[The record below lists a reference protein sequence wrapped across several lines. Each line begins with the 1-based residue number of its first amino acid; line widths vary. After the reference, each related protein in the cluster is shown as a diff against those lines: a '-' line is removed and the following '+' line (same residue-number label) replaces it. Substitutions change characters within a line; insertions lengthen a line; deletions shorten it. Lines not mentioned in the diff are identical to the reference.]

1 MFDFEHTG
9 ADQVIT
15 LEGGGGGP
23 GGGGTQTLRVY
34 GYAGITPHPKPCN
47 AECRKLIAN
56 HTHY

>member
-15 LEGGGGGP
+15 LGNGGAGG
-23 GGGGTQTLRVY
+23 QMLRVY
-34 GYAGITPHPKPCN
+34 GYAGVVAHPKACD

>member
-15 LEGGGGGP
+15 LDGP
-23 GGGGTQTLRVY
+23 TLRVY
-34 GYAGITPHPKPCN
+34 GYANITPHPKPCD